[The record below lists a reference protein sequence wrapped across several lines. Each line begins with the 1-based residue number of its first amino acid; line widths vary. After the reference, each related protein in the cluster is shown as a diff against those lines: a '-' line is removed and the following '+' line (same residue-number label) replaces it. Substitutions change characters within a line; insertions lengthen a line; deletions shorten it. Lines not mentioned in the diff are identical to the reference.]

1 MEDFLLYNHLMR
13 LFIAALFPEKT
24 VGELKRLR
32 NLIRSSS
39 DSGSFTPDE
48 NLHLTL
54 AFLGECSEEEMKL
67 AVQAVEQLEIDS
79 CPVIISGIGCFSRD
93 DGKLW
98 FAELKRTKE
107 LMTLQAALTDNL
119 RKLGIPF
126 DSKKFRP
133 HITLGRRIIGDMKP
147 MVIPAIKSEIVSV
160 DLMLSERINGRMVYT
175 SLLSKEAL
183 RSG

>member
-1 MEDFLLYNHLMR
+1 MR

-39 DSGSFTPDE
+39 DSGSFTPGE

-67 AVQAVEQLEIDS
+67 AVQAVDQLEIDR

-107 LMTLQAALTDNL
+107 LMTLQTALTDNL

-133 HITLGRRIIGDMKP
+133 VKNPTTGVGI
-147 MVIPAIKSEIVSV
+147 SS
-160 DLMLSERINGRMVYT
+160 
-175 SLLSKEAL
+175 
-183 RSG
+183 

>member
-54 AFLGECSEEEMKL
+54 AFLGECNEEEMKL
-67 AVQAVEQLEIDS
+67 AVRAVDQLEIDR

-98 FAELKRTKE
+98 FAELKRTRE
-107 LMTLQAALTDNL
+107 LMTLQTALTDNL

-133 HITLGRRIIGDMKP
+133 HITLGRRVRGEMKACP
-147 MVIPAIKSEIVSV
+147 VPPVSTSV
-160 DLMLSERINGRMVYT
+160 TGVHLMLSERRDGRMVYT
-175 SLLSKEAL
+175 SLFSKEVL
-183 RSG
+183 QSG